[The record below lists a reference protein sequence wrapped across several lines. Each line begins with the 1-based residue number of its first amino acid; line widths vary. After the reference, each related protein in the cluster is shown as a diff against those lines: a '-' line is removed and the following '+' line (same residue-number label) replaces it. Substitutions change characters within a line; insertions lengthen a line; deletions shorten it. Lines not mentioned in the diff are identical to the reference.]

1 MLLSGNPWKISHQ
14 QNKADTQ
21 SCFYHPDQQH
31 CWTLAQYFVLWFKKK
46 TNKKQQGQCPWI
58 VQTLLKKALASCD
71 MEIKIHN
78 ANVHTHAEGGLQ
90 HTSLFVE
97 TGMHPFVCCF
107 HGNMPPLSVVHRWNG
122 LKSIEN
128 SRESYFCSLST
139 QCGNNKVKLF
149 AVLIS
154 FHTWTFS
161 KTEHEL
167 SLITVVTD
175 SSKNLKNPLIS

>member
-1 MLLSGNPWKISHQ
+1 MLLSSNPWKISHQ
-14 QNKADTQ
+14 QNTAVTQ
-21 SCFYHPDQQH
+21 SCFYYPDQQH
-31 CWTLAQYFVLWFKKK
+31 CWTLAQYFVLWFKKQ
-46 TNKKQQGQCPWI
+46 NKKKQGQCPWI
-58 VQTLLKKALASCD
+58 VQTLLKKAMASCD

-90 HTSLFVE
+90 HTSLFVA
-97 TGMHPFVCCF
+97 FVCCF

-167 SLITVVTD
+167 SLITLVTD
-175 SSKNLKNPLIS
+175 SSENQKKSTDFII